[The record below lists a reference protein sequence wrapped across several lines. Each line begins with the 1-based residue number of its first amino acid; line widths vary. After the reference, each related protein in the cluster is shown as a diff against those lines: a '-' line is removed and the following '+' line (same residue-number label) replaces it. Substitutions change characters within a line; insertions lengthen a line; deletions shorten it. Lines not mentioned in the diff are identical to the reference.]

1 MFMPF
6 PAKSYQAE
14 DASLRSSEVHDQGLS
29 KEWSTLGLFQVV
41 LTGTCTITSSMLHVG
56 A

>member
-14 DASLRSSEVHDQGLS
+14 DASLQSSEVHDQALS
-29 KEWSTLGLFQVV
+29 EEWSTVGFFQVD
-41 LTGTCTITSSMLHVG
+41 LTVF
-56 A
+56 